1 MTGQVTPESE
11 RSFGNVINRNRLKP
25 VSLWNSSEWKSEQSE
40 LPSRHEITE
49 DDNDSFIVFGSP
61 SRDVSEA
68 VSERYEAIEEVEA
81 KNGVKLDS
89 AITMATDTSAS
100 TTTDITDVDKTNSPK
115 RPNKLSLKT
124 NDVTS
129 ASALNSSR
137 MYLFI
142 QMQLCKKESLKDW
155 LKDNVRDRHSSAIIN
170 IFNQIVQAVEY
181 VHMQG
186 LIHRDLKVSC
196 SYYSMIKIP

>member
-25 VSLWNSSEWKSEQSE
+25 QSLWNSSEWRADKTE
-40 LPSRHEITE
+40 LPPKPEVAE
-49 DDNDSFIVFGSP
+49 DDNDSFIVFGTP
-61 SRDVSEA
+61 SRDASEA
-68 VSERYEAIEEVEA
+68 VSERYEAIEEIEV
-81 KNGVKLDS
+81 KNGERLDS
-89 AITMATDTSAS
+89 AITMATDTSVD
-100 TTTDITDVDKTNSPK
+100 TTTDVTDVDKTDSPK
-115 RPNKLSLKT
+115 RPNKLALKSQ
-124 NDVTS
+124 DLTS

-142 QMQLCKKESLKDW
+142 QMQLCKKESLRDW
-155 LKDNVRDRHSSAIIN
+155 LKDNVHVRHSSAIIN

-186 LIHRDLKVSC
+186 LIHRDLKVC
-196 SYYSMIKIP
+196 C

>member
-25 VSLWNSSEWKSEQSE
+25 QSLWNSSEWRAEKTE
-40 LPSRHEITE
+40 LPPKPEVAE
-49 DDNDSFIVFGSP
+49 DDNDSFIVFGTP
-61 SRDVSEA
+61 SRDASEA
-68 VSERYEAIEEVEA
+68 VSERYEAIEEI
-81 KNGVKLDS
+81 KVKTGGRLDS
-89 AITMATDTSAS
+89 AITMATDTSAD
-100 TTTDITDVDKTNSPK
+100 TTTDVTDVDKTDSPK
-115 RPNKLSLKT
+115 RPNKLALKSQ
-124 NDVTS
+124 DLTS

-155 LKDNVRDRHSSAIIN
+155 LKDNVHVRHSSAIIN

-186 LIHRDLKVSC
+186 LIHRDLKVC
-196 SYYSMIKIP
+196 F

>member
-25 VSLWNSSEWKSEQSE
+25 QSLWNSSEWRAEKTE
-40 LPSRHEITE
+40 LPPKPEVAE
-49 DDNDSFIVFGSP
+49 DDNDSFIVFGTP
-61 SRDVSEA
+61 SRDASEA
-68 VSERYEAIEEVEA
+68 VSERYEAIEEIEV
-81 KNGVKLDS
+81 KNGERLDS
-89 AITMATDTSAS
+89 TITMATDTSVD
-100 TTTDITDVDKTNSPK
+100 TTTDVTDVDKTDSSK
-115 RPNKLSLKT
+115 RPNKLALNSQDL
-124 NDVTS
+124 TS

-155 LKDNVRDRHSSAIIN
+155 LKDNVHVRHSSAIIN

-186 LIHRDLKVSC
+186 LIHRDLKVC
-196 SYYSMIKIP
+196 C

>member
-25 VSLWNSSEWKSEQSE
+25 QSLWNSSEWRAEKTE
-40 LPSRHEITE
+40 LPPKPEVAE
-49 DDNDSFIVFGSP
+49 DDNDSFIVFGTP

-68 VSERYEAIEEVEA
+68 VSERYEAIEEIEV
-81 KNGVKLDS
+81 KNGERLDS
-89 AITMATDTSAS
+89 AITMATDTSVD
-100 TTTDITDVDKTNSPK
+100 TTTDVTDVDKTDSPK
-115 RPNKLSLKT
+115 RPNKLALKSL
-124 NDVTS
+124 DLTS

-155 LKDNVRDRHSSAIIN
+155 LKDNVHVRHSSAIIN

-186 LIHRDLKVSC
+186 LIHRDLKVC
-196 SYYSMIKIP
+196 C

>member
-25 VSLWNSSEWKSEQSE
+25 QSLWNSSEWRAEKTE
-40 LPSRHEITE
+40 LPPKPEVAE
-49 DDNDSFIVFGSP
+49 DDNDSFIVFRTP
-61 SRDVSEA
+61 SRDASEA
-68 VSERYEAIEEVEA
+68 VSERYEAIEEIEV
-81 KNGVKLDS
+81 KNGERLDS
-89 AITMATDTSAS
+89 AITMATDTSVD
-100 TTTDITDVDKTNSPK
+100 TTTDVTDVDKTDSPK
-115 RPNKLSLKT
+115 RPNKLALKSQ
-124 NDVTS
+124 DLTS

-155 LKDNVRDRHSSAIIN
+155 LKDNVHVRHSSAIIN

-186 LIHRDLKVSC
+186 LIHRDLKVC
-196 SYYSMIKIP
+196 C